1 MILDELG
8 MTPNEF
14 LPWVTVVAGFSVLA
28 FVVVLRRENSGL
40 ARVLWLPLLVC
51 LPILAPA
58 AALLYYMLW
67 QPRRSKAKQNAN

>member
-8 MTPNEF
+8 MSPAEF

-28 FVVVLRRENSGL
+28 FVVVPRRENSGL

-58 AALLYYMLW
+58 AALFYYMLW
-67 QPRRSKAKQNAN
+67 QPRRSNANQQAH